1 MLSSHALRKG
11 PWRWEGMWWILPL
24 VFCLFLR
31 RLLKYHPY
39 LHVILT
45 SKMASIFQ
53 LFVHLPIDTTI
64 ACAHIKLL
72 IMVTLYL
79 PILQVSKVLSKYAMH
94 ISNYFV
100 KFALRMFFT
109 TFWTNYHTFDGYIIL
124 KIKSI
129 IHRLKNKC

>member
-1 MLSSHALRKG
+1 
-11 PWRWEGMWWILPL
+11 MWWILPL

-31 RLLKYHPY
+31 RLLKNRLY

-45 SKMASIFQ
+45 RKMTSIFQ

-64 ACAHIKLL
+64 VFAHIKLI

-79 PILQVSKVLSKYAMH
+79 PILHISKVLLYAIY
-94 ISNYFV
+94 ISNHEKMDVFHYFV
-100 KFALRMFFT
+100 KFAMYMLFI
-109 TFWTNYHTFDGYIIL
+109 TFWTNYHAFYDYIIL

-129 IHRLKNKC
+129 IHHLKNRL